1 MKHLQQYKSFVN
13 EEFNFFPFANKYKN
27 IKLTQICDEVDL
39 NKIRSIRN
47 DMLSDKY
54 DFGSNSNKIAYEYY
68 DGTIYITEGHH
79 RFLAA
84 VSISEGMMNKLIEN
98 GVRYNI
104 NRKPFFYTD
113 IPNSLINKIKK

>member
-1 MKHLQQYKSFVN
+1 MKHLQQYEIFTN
-13 EEFNFFPFANKYKN
+13 EKFNFNLFNSKYKN
-27 IKLTQICDEVDL
+27 IKLTQICDAVDL

-54 DFGSNSNKIAYEYY
+54 DFNSDSNKIAYEYY
-68 DGTIYITEGHH
+68 DGIIYITEGHH

-84 VSISEGMMNKLIEN
+84 VSISEDMMNELIEN
-98 GVRYNI
+98 GIRYNI
-104 NRKPFFYTD
+104 NRKPSFYTD